1 MLREQEFLHALV
13 RPIHLQAL
21 FKKSKPEDSYG
32 MAEGGSSIVSP
43 QPHSP
48 NERVK
53 AGSCEGQLHN
63 QGLSASHI
71 RISPATHRTGK
82 VTKHSVR

>member
-1 MLREQEFLHALV
+1 M
-13 RPIHLQAL
+13 RPLHLQAL
-21 FKKSKPEDSYG
+21 FKKIKPEDSYS

-43 QPHSP
+43 QPPSP
-48 NERVK
+48 NDRAK
-53 AGSCEGQLHN
+53 AGSCEGQLHS

-82 VTKHSVR
+82 VTKHGVSIENV